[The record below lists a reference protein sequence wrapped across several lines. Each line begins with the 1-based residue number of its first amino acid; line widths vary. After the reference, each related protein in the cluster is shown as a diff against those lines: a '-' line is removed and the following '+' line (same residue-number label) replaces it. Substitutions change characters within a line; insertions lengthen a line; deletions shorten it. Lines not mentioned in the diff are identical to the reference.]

1 MPYSEQIQTWLF
13 ITSYRTTYLS
23 LMWWKMHWSWRH
35 ERCPPAL
42 GPWQISPLNIR
53 CLLSQIEELEQLQ
66 ESASSHTVSKDTRGQ
81 QSDQEG
87 TLSWPPHSH
96 HKRFWSSVRHCM
108 SSQDTAETVLG
119 RTWENGDLD
128 PHDLLCEKGYGNL
141 CDIQQCSCQDTQRW
155 VTQMVHLGGDRQVDR
170 IQSQRDRSYEG
181 VMHRN

>member
-13 ITSYRTTYLS
+13 IRSYRTTYLS

-42 GPWQISPLNIR
+42 GPWQISPLNIT

-66 ESASSHTVSKDTRGQ
+66 ESASSHTASKDTRGQ

-96 HKRFWSSVRHCM
+96 HKRFWSSVRPGRMVTLILTIYCVRKAM
-108 SSQDTAETVLG
+108 ETSVIFSNAHARILKDEWH
-119 RTWENGDLD
+119 RWFTWGE
-128 PHDLLCEKGYGNL
+128 
-141 CDIQQCSCQDTQRW
+141 T
-155 VTQMVHLGGDRQVDR
+155 DR
-170 IQSQRDRSYEG
+170 
-181 VMHRN
+181 